1 MLNLRNIINILLT
14 YINMIRKNNN
24 NKGKSKEDKWSNK
37 KNQNRTTDLNSL
49 DLESDL
55 LRSKVEDEKAR
66 KRTRGPYRKSHV
78 Q

>member
-14 YINMIRKNNN
+14 YISMIGKNNN

-49 DLESDL
+49 NLESDL
-55 LRSKVEDEKAR
+55 LRRKVEDEKAR